1 MAHELLIRDGKAAM
15 MYVDEVPWHGL
26 GTQLTKPPTAAEAI
40 KAAGLNW
47 MVEKKQLFAIEGST
61 AMPVEGKFAIVPGD
75 QWGKA
80 DCPIFGVVS
89 DGYEPLQNSA
99 AFSFFDPIIEMEEA
113 TYETAGA
120 LYDGKRVWVMAKM
133 VGSICVGKNDIVDQY
148 LLLSNSHDA
157 TSAVQIKFTPIRVVC
172 NNTLTMALQGS
183 PMQRV
188 FHDRNLGRRMMEAQ
202 EMLTQIVQ
210 YYQEVGETFQA
221 LAEIEM
227 NQERLNEYL
236 TAIFPDPKDPNEE
249 RAMKYI
255 RMNRAASERLFRHGK
270 GNNESD
276 VRGTLWAAYNG
287 VTEFIDHRDKIP
299 FVSSEHGRLDYMWFG
314 EGYRI
319 KARAFELAKSKLSVW
334 KSRRKPSEQQILDVL
349 PLEAE

>member
-26 GTQLTKPPTAAEAI
+26 GTRLLAPPTAEEAI
-40 KAAGLNW
+40 TAAGLNW
-47 MVEKKQLFAIEGST
+47 TVQKKQLFAIEGAT
-61 AMPVEGKFAIVPGD
+61 AMPVEGKFAIVPSD
-75 QWGKA
+75 QWGKP

-89 DGYEPLQNSA
+89 DGYEPLQNNA
-99 AFSFFDPIIEMEEA
+99 AFAFFDPIIEMGAA

-120 LYDGKRVWVMAKM
+120 LFDGKRVWVLAKM
-133 VGSICVGKNDIVDQY
+133 AGLIRVGRNDVVDQY

-157 TSAVQIKFTPIRVVC
+157 SSAVQIKFTPIRVVC
-172 NNTLTMALQGS
+172 NNTLTMALQTS

-202 EMLTQIVQ
+202 EMLTEIVR
-210 YYQEVGETFQA
+210 YYQELGETFQA

-227 NQERLNEYL
+227 NQERLAEYL
-236 TAIFPDPKDPNEE
+236 TAIFPDPKDPEDE
-249 RAMKYI
+249 RAMKYVN
-255 RMNRAASERLFRHGK
+255 MNRAAAERLFQHGK
-270 GNNESD
+270 GNDEPD

-287 VTEFIDHRDKIP
+287 ITEFIDHRDKIP
-299 FVSSEHGRLDYMWFG
+299 FVRTEHGRLDYMWFG

-319 KARAFELAKSKLSVW
+319 KARAFELAKSKLGVW
-334 KSRRKPSEQQILDVL
+334 PSRRRPNTQPALFST
-349 PLEAE
+349 